1 MTSSSD
7 RDAFTEAWYRER
19 AEAFADRTRDMAMAK
34 FHDDF
39 LARLPDGGRILDV
52 GCGSGRDAKAF
63 RERGYEVEGL
73 ERSPELARMA
83 EQHAGCPVRIMSME
97 ELEDDGRFD
106 GLWASASVLHIPIEA
121 RAGLLTRF
129 LRALR
134 PGGTLYLSLKEGGG
148 RRIDAEDGRVF
159 YDIRAKTLEDA
170 LISAGFVE
178 PEGWR
183 TTTVGSRVPGQVWVN
198 GFARRPAD
206 DG

>member
-129 LRALR
+129 LRGHGSVETACSASERQSTRRTACSCCNLR
-134 PGGTLYLSLKEGGG
+134 
-148 RRIDAEDGRVF
+148 
-159 YDIRAKTLEDA
+159 
-170 LISAGFVE
+170 SASGVRWATS
-178 PEGWR
+178 G
-183 TTTVGSRVPGQVWVN
+183 
-198 GFARRPAD
+198 
-206 DG
+206 